1 MIACVCVK
9 FHSLGQKKKVF
20 VFSLDCSLPGGQQW
34 LDFSGSILYVYTHLD
49 LGEQELE
56 FDTCPCS
63 VSRGFSNLSGEVPGP
78 QVHQGN
84 GLTFKLPFFSQVL
97 EQSEK
102 SPVLGGYNKVT
113 FDEVLCSHSLCLA
126 LTDVFGKGNGG
137 YFYTFW
143 TDKEA
148 VFQKPEETHLR
159 LQYFLRRM
167 VVFEPKEARLLSS

>member
-9 FHSLGQKKKVF
+9 FHSLGQKKKSLY

-84 GLTFKLPFFSQVL
+84 GLTFKLPFSLKYLSNLKRALFWVVIIKWPLTKYFVL
-97 EQSEK
+97 IH
-102 SPVLGGYNKVT
+102 
-113 FDEVLCSHSLCLA
+113 CA
-126 LTDVFGKGNGG
+126 
-137 YFYTFW
+137 W
-143 TDKEA
+143 
-148 VFQKPEETHLR
+148 R
-159 LQYFLRRM
+159 LQMCSVKEMEAISIRFGQTKRLCFRN
-167 VVFEPKEARLLSS
+167 PKKPIWDYSTS